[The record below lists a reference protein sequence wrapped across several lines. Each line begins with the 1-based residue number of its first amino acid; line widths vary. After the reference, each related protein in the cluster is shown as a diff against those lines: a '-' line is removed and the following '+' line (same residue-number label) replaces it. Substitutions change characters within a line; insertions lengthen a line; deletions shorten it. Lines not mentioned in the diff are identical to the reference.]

1 MSRGGGYHP
10 RPLSEIPFRLRHEQ
24 QDGAHVLR
32 LEGRLGLQEGV
43 ALWDQLREATHALP
57 TGAAARQC
65 TIDLS
70 GLRRLEGAAA
80 ALLVGMQDECRR
92 RGIEVGFAGASQ
104 DVERLLELYGA
115 GTVIEPAQP
124 RPGLLTRVGLATLV
138 LASSLRSVPEFA
150 GSLVLSLGKAI
161 RSPRSIQ
168 WADVPGLMERAG
180 ADGLF
185 IVGLV
190 NFLVG
195 LILGLQ
201 GALQL
206 ERFGAESFLPS
217 LVGIS
222 VVRELGP
229 LMTAILVAGRT
240 GAAYA
245 AELGTMKVSEEVDA
259 LRTLG
264 LDPNRFLV
272 LPRVITLFLMVP
284 LLTVLGDVLGIFGG
298 MAIGMAYYDMSF
310 QAYLLGTQEGIALKD
325 VHTGVGKSFFFGALI
340 ALVACQ
346 RGLATRGGAAGV
358 GRSTTSAVVA
368 VLFALVAFDFF
379 FTWVF
384 SMVGW

>member
-1 MSRGGGYHP
+1 MLH
-10 RPLSEIPFRLRHEQ
+10 
-24 QDGAHVLR
+24 
-32 LEGRLGLQEGV
+32 LEGRLGLQDGPE
-43 ALWDQLREATHALP
+43 LWRRLREAVAVTHD
-57 TGAAARQC
+57 G
-65 TIDLS
+65 S
-70 GLRRLEGAAA
+70 GPRRCRVELGGVSRMEGAAA
-80 ALLVGMQDECRR
+80 ALLVGLQDDCRR
-92 RGIEVGFAGASQ
+92 NGIAVDFAGAGTG
-104 DVERLLELYGA
+104 VARLLDLYGA
-115 GTVIEPAQP
+115 GTEIVRAAP
-124 RPGLLTRVGLATLV
+124 RPGFLSRVGIATVGLA
-138 LASSLRSVPEFA
+138 ASLRSVPEFA
-150 GSLVLSLGKAI
+150 GSLVLSMGRALA
-161 RSPRSIQ
+161 RPRSVH
-168 WADVPGLMERAG
+168 WTDVPGLMERAG

-222 VVRELGP
+222 IVRELGP

-264 LDPNRFLV
+264 MDPNRFLV
-272 LPRVITLFLMVP
+272 LPRVIALFLMVP
-284 LLTVLGDVLGIFGG
+284 MLTVLGDVLGILGG
-298 MAIGMAYYDMSF
+298 MAIGMSYYDMSF
-310 QAYLLGTQEGIALKD
+310 QSYLLGTQEGIALKD
-325 VHTGVGKSFFFGALI
+325 VHTGVGKSFFFGILI

-346 RGLATRGGAAGV
+346 RGLSTRGGAAGV

>member
-1 MSRGGGYHP
+1 MNEPAFS
-10 RPLSEIPFRLRHEQ
+10 LRHES
-24 QDGAHVLR
+24 QDGLHVLR

-43 ALWDQLREATHALP
+43 VLWQQLRDAVAALP
-57 TGAAARQC
+57 ASGEQRQC
-65 TIDLS
+65 TIELA
-70 GLRRLEGAAA
+70 GVQRMEGAAA
-80 ALLVGMQDECRR
+80 ALLVGLQDDCRR
-92 RGIEVGFAGASQ
+92 KGIRVAFAGASE
-104 DVERLLELYGA
+104 DVSSLLALYGA
-115 GTVIEPAQP
+115 GTEIARAQP
-124 RPGLLTRVGLATLV
+124 RPGFVTRVGLATLALV
-138 LASSLRSVPEFA
+138 SSLRSVPEFA
-150 GSLVLSLGKAI
+150 GSLVISFGRAI

-168 WADVPGLMERAG
+168 WSDVPGLMERAG

-272 LPRVITLFLMVP
+272 LPRVITLFFMVP

-298 MAIGMAYYDMSF
+298 MAIGMSYYDMSF

-340 ALVACQ
+340 AIVACQ
-346 RGLATRGGAAGV
+346 RGLTTRGGAAGV
-358 GRSTTSAVVA
+358 GRSTTSAVVS

>member
-1 MSRGGGYHP
+1 M
-10 RPLSEIPFRLRHEQ
+10 
-24 QDGAHVLR
+24 LR

-57 TGAAARQC
+57 TGAAARHC